1 MVSPANLQA
10 NPSSVLVY
18 VAQAL
23 GGGGWAKVMAF
34 ALVLSVSASVGV
46 GIVSLARITYGMAGY
61 RVLPTVMGTVSR
73 RFATPVVA
81 SIIMGVTLIVVTWV
95 YLLSTSVANL
105 FTELISVDGLLYAA
119 FYILTALAVIAY
131 YWHRIVSNAWD
142 ALLVGILPV
151 GAIAF
156 LGWIVVRTVQTGT
169 SPERWSL
176 IGIVAA
182 GVIVMLAV
190 RVIVRPEFFRTPR
203 ERASK

>member
-1 MVSPANLQA
+1 
-10 NPSSVLVY
+10 
-18 VAQAL
+18 
-23 GGGGWAKVMAF
+23 
-34 ALVLSVSASVGV
+34 
-46 GIVSLARITYGMAGY
+46 
-61 RVLPTVMGTVSR
+61 
-73 RFATPVVA
+73 VVA
-81 SIIMGVTLIVVTWV
+81 WV

-131 YWHRIVSNAWD
+131 YCHRIVSNAWD

-156 LGWIVVRTVQTGT
+156 LGWIVVRTTQTGT

-182 GVIVMLAV
+182 GALVMLAV
-190 RVIVRPEFFRTPR
+190 RVIVRPEFFQTPR